1 MKRLTIAATVAKTA
15 LTLLLAVA
23 CTRTEP
29 VEDMPAGTEVTVRTA
44 DGTLV
49 QGKIAK
55 VEADIVTLTERPNTT
70 TEITRS
76 SISEVKRVDA
86 AARVPG
92 DRIVQADRN
101 EPPARAERVPVERV
115 PLERVPADRMP
126 AERAP
131 AERAPVER
139 SRAAIVRT
147 IMIPENTVLD
157 VTLNTALASNTSR
170 LEQRVD
176 GTLASPVIVDGMT
189 VIPSGSA
196 LRGYVTHVDGSD
208 KIKGR
213 AELGFRF
220 TSLSVGSM
228 SYDIDSKPLSF
239 VAEGTKKDDAVK
251 IGVGAAAGAV
261 IGAIAGGKKGAAIGT
276 AVGAGAGTG
285 VVLATDGKEIRLAEG
300 RKLKV
305 SLTNP
310 LTVRTR

>member
-1 MKRLTIAATVAKTA
+1 MVAFSLVFSAA
-15 LTLLLAVA
+15 
-23 CTRTEP
+23 CNRNRTEAID
-29 VEDMPAGTEVTVRTA
+29 EIPAGTEVTVRTA

-49 QGKIAK
+49 TGKIAK
-55 VEADIVTLTERPNTT
+55 VEPNLVTLSGERPNST

-76 SISEVKRVDA
+76 SIAEVKRVH
-86 AARVPG
+86 V
-92 DRIVQADRN
+92 ADRSTADDRRVTADDRR
-101 EPPARAERVPVERV
+101 EPAS
-115 PLERVPADRMP
+115 DN
-126 AERAP
+126 RAP
-131 AERAPVER
+131 ARR
-139 SRAAIVRT
+139 SSDAIVRT
-147 IMIPENTVLD
+147 FTIPDNTTLD
-157 VTLNTALASNTSR
+157 VTLDTALASDTSR
-170 LEQRVD
+170 VEQRVN
-176 GTLASPVIVDGMT
+176 GTLASPVEVDGVT

-196 LRGYVTHVDGSD
+196 ISGHVTHVDGSD

-213 AELGFRF
+213 AELAFRF
-220 TSLSVGSM
+220 TSLTVGAAT
-228 SYDIDSKPLSF
+228 YDIDTKPLAY

-305 SLTNP
+305 SLSTP